1 MTNPQRIAAEALSFR
16 SAVVAD
22 IPALQALY
30 SQLVPDEE
38 PTGDDMRETLLRVLD
53 DPDDG
58 EIVVC
63 DYQSRVVATCQL
75 IVYDNLVRT
84 PYKKAMIDS
93 VVVDEAHRHHGIGS
107 EMMAWSIAELKR
119 RGCSKI
125 IVATAFT
132 RREAHEM
139 YDKLGFD
146 HFGHSFIM
154 TCKSHET
161 PVSPPGRRP
170 TRVKV

>member
-1 MTNPQRIAAEALSFR
+1 MTHPQRIAAEAMSFR
-16 SAVVAD
+16 AAVVAD
-22 IPALQALY
+22 IPALQRLY
-30 SQLVPDEE
+30 GELIPDEE
-38 PTGDDMRETLLRVLD
+38 PTGDDMQATLARILA

-63 DYQSRVVATCQL
+63 ELDGEVVATCQL

-93 VVVDEAHRHHGIGS
+93 VVVEERCRHRGIGS
-107 EMMAWSIAELKR
+107 AMMAWSLEELRR

-125 IVATAFT
+125 IVATGFT
-132 RREAHEM
+132 RRDAHEM
-139 YDKLGFD
+139 YSKLGFE

-154 TCKSHET
+154 TCKGEDV
-161 PVSPPGRRP
+161 PVTLPGRRP
-170 TRVKV
+170 ARVS